1 MYWPLSSGGSPFG
14 QGGSAHVGNV
24 STGLSEM
31 GLYPLQSRPPPLACV
46 GGGDANKQVS
56 AKLSETLISAEATDD
71 CFILMASLSPTPLRK
86 VRGRVS
92 RNEYRV
98 DDPPLGTRLLQRMP
112 SAPATRSQPP
122 VARGVHD

>member
-98 DDPPLGTRLLQRMP
+98 DDPP
-112 SAPATRSQPP
+112 SAPDSFSGCQAHPQ
-122 VARGVHD
+122 